1 MTRNNNEFRAN
12 ATECQRMADATQN
25 PGDKKRWLQMA
36 ESWLR
41 MIKAPRQAAS
51 ARFDSAEL
59 ATGTQQTKSDA
70 SH

>member
-1 MTRNNNEFRAN
+1 MTGNNDEFRAN
-12 ATECQRMADATQN
+12 ATECQRMADATKN

-41 MIKAPRQAAS
+41 MIKAPRPTAGERYDAAEHK
-51 ARFDSAEL
+51 D
-59 ATGTQQTKSDA
+59 GTHQTKSDA

>member
-1 MTRNNNEFRAN
+1 MTSNNDEFRAN

-41 MIKAPRQAAS
+41 MLKAPRQTAS
-51 ARFDSAEL
+51 ARFDSAENVQ
-59 ATGTQQTKSDA
+59 GTHQPKSDA